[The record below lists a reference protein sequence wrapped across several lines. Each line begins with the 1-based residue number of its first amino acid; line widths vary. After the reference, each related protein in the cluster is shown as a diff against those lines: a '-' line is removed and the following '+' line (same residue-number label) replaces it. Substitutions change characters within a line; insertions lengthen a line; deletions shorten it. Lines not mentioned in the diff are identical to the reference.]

1 LSPEK
6 PRFFGSSGSGLEV
19 LLAIDRS
26 RKSHEEEER
35 RRLALYEAQRDREKT
50 SIGGPELAPS
60 NQSSNP
66 QHDARGSTQCPTLR
80 EGWPQGG
87 PPQAVD
93 SDIESATNQDKTVT
107 GGQPEA
113 ITTMA
118 SQETDYGDI
127 ELDSMDFDELNRVL
141 ED

>member
-1 LSPEK
+1 
-6 PRFFGSSGSGLEV
+6 
-19 LLAIDRS
+19 
-26 RKSHEEEER
+26 
-35 RRLALYEAQRDREKT
+35 
-50 SIGGPELAPS
+50 
-60 NQSSNP
+60 
-66 QHDARGSTQCPTLR
+66 
-80 EGWPQGG
+80 
-87 PPQAVD
+87 VD

-107 GGQPEA
+107 GGQSEA